1 MTKRQN
7 EIGALLIAL
16 VFSIG
21 LIAFLMIL
29 IENTPK
35 KEEPEPEPD
44 YRIETVNGLEYP
56 KL

>member
-35 KEEPEPEPD
+35 KEEPEPD

>member
-7 EIGALLIAL
+7 EIGSLLIAL

-29 IENTPK
+29 IENAPK
-35 KEEPEPEPD
+35 KEETKPD